1 VQFRVL
7 GLVRAW
13 RGDAELDLGPPKQ
26 RALLALLLVGAG
38 HPVSLPEILHVLWG
52 EDPPDTA
59 VNVVH
64 RHIGGLRRML
74 EPELPPRGTS
84 RWLVRSSGGYRLDVD
99 PAAIDLFRF
108 RGLHCEAAQL
118 AEKGRPGEASEVL
131 LEALSLWRGRTAA
144 GIPPEIRSHRVF
156 AAVDSEELAAIK
168 LAASCALA
176 AEPGFAERVLSVLRQ
191 IAGQYPLDEVMQA
204 QLMVVLAATG
214 RQAEALE
221 VYQSVRDT
229 LVGDLGLD
237 PGPELRAAQRQ
248 VLRQLTPTG
257 AVGDHSEQGGGE
269 AAQAPLSPA
278 PRPAQLP
285 ADLAVFVGR
294 CEEDDQFRALLSE
307 AADGPSASM
316 IITIVGLAG
325 VGKTVLAVRW
335 AHRVADRFPD
345 GQLYVNLRG
354 FEAEGA
360 AVDPAEVM
368 GWFLQALG
376 VSASAVPSGPDA
388 RAALYRS
395 VLAGRR
401 CLIVLDNAS
410 GAGQVLPLLPG
421 GPGCLVLV
429 TSRGQLPALV
439 AATGARTVPLD
450 VLTVVEAEEFLT
462 RRLGERWV
470 AAEPVAAGELIELCG
485 RLPLAL
491 AVICARVGSH
501 PAMALSAVVAELRQA
516 DGTLDGFAG
525 IDSAAGVRAVL
536 RQIRRRLV
544 DELRVQPGVV
554 VPDGQR
560 TILGDADP
568 SGRGPKPDHAP
579 SILPTAVAR
588 VLRDGLAERPC
599 FGREENVA
607 HLRGLVRAA
616 ARGIGGVVWVDG
628 EPGIGKTE
636 LLTLTFADAADF
648 GCQLAWGTADEL
660 GQRVPLLVLSRAL
673 GLEMSSP
680 LRGPAAGLSGGRE
693 DPRDDMAVAM
703 DRILGYVRSVCAVAP
718 LVLVV
723 DDMHWADA
731 TTVLVW
737 HRLVALTA
745 HAPLLLVAAARPDPH
760 TRELALLRRSAKAV
774 QQQPMD
780 LQPLAVSD
788 LERLIVRLVGRPI
801 GENLRAVAGRAAGN
815 PLFTREMV
823 AALARSGAVHIAD
836 GRADIDAAQAV
847 EPPESLL
854 AAIRATVDFLS
865 PDTQE
870 ILQLAALLGTEF
882 AAIDLAAVSGRTP
895 FELTKSLGEA
905 IAANVVVDAGGG
917 ELAFRHPFLRQALA
931 ESVSGPMR
939 AVLHRHAAEVL
950 AREGR
955 PLLRI
960 AEQLGAGLPV
970 IDRWVVQW
978 LTGEHRELVRRAPQ
992 IAGDLL
998 RRALDTDLPSQLER
1012 EVLLIA
1018 LVRVAFRSGQHP
1030 VAEAA
1035 QAMYLATDVRD
1046 RADMRQL
1053 LATMRFREGDAEGAA
1068 RLLEAAAGEPDLPQI
1083 WRTRHTVLLAQV
1095 RHRNLNELDGSE
1107 RVARRIIAD
1116 AGDCA
1121 DSQPFEVAFAHQSI
1135 WLTSTIGRHHEQ
1147 ALRHVDCALD
1157 LIRHRPDMVAMYFDL
1172 LDNKI
1177 FSLQNLDRL
1186 DEANQALREASTVGT
1201 RHGVSS
1207 ALPVATSVQHYWQ
1220 GRWDEAVAEIGGV
1233 TDDAP
1238 GITFRGNREPAA
1250 IAMLIH
1256 GVAALIA
1263 ARRDSPHLA
1272 AAHLDAADATPATD
1286 AERES
1291 CDFLLVA
1298 KSLLLEQQGR
1308 PEDALELL
1316 TPQLAPDYAPMMLRH
1331 QWLPDLVR
1339 LALSTGRSSTAVR
1352 AADICAAEASK
1363 EVVPARAH
1371 TASARCQAL
1380 LTTDPAPAIQAAAHY
1395 RSVGR
1400 LPELAATLEDI
1411 AVLQAAAGR
1420 RTEAA
1425 ATADEAIAIFTGLGA
1440 AWDRT
1445 RASRRFSQAGVS
1457 GV

>member
-1 VQFRVL
+1 M
-7 GLVRAW
+7 
-13 RGDAELDLGPPKQ
+13 
-26 RALLALLLVGAG
+26 
-38 HPVSLPEILHVLWG
+38 SLPEILNVLWG

-64 RHIGGLRRML
+64 RHIGGLRRMF
-74 EPELPPRGTS
+74 EPELPARGTS
-84 RWLVRSSGGYRLDVD
+84 RWVVRSSGGYRLEVD
-99 PAAIDLFRF
+99 PATIDLFQF
-108 RGLHCEAAQL
+108 RGLRCEAAQL
-118 AEKGRPGEASEVL
+118 AEKGRHGEASEML

-168 LAASCALA
+168 LAANCALA

-214 RQAEALE
+214 RQAEALK

-229 LVGDLGLD
+229 LVGDLGLE
-237 PGPELRAAQRQ
+237 PGRELRAAQRQ

-257 AVGDHSEQGGGE
+257 AVVGDHPAGADAEQGGAE
-269 AAQAPLSPA
+269 AAQGSVGPA
-278 PRPAQLP
+278 RRPAQLP

-294 CEEDDQFRALLSE
+294 RHEVDQFRTLSSE
-307 AADGPSASM
+307 AADRPPASM
-316 IITIVGLAG
+316 ITTIVGLAG
-325 VGKTVLAVRW
+325 VGKTVLAVRL
-335 AHRVADRFPD
+335 AHQVADRFPD

-354 FEAEGA
+354 FEAAGA
-360 AVDPAEVM
+360 AVEPAEVM
-368 GWFLQALG
+368 GRFLQALG
-376 VSASAVPSGPDA
+376 MSARAIPSGPDA
-388 RAALYRS
+388 RTALYRTT
-395 VLAGRR
+395 LADRR
-401 CLIVLDNAS
+401 CLIVLDDARD
-410 GAGQVLPLLPG
+410 AAQVLPLVPG

-429 TSRGQLPALV
+429 TSRVPLPALV
-439 AATGARTVPLD
+439 AATGARVVALD
-450 VLTVVEAEEFLT
+450 VLTAAEAEEFLT
-462 RRLGERWV
+462 RRLGEPRV
-470 AAEPVAAGELIELCG
+470 AADPAAAGDLIELCG

-491 AVICARVGSH
+491 AVLCARIGSH
-501 PAMALSAVVAELRQA
+501 PGIALSAVVAELRQT
-516 DGTLDGFAG
+516 DGTLDGFTG
-525 IDSAAGVRAVL
+525 IDSAADVRAVL
-536 RQIRRRLV
+536 GQIRRRLV
-544 DELRVQPGVV
+544 DELRAEPSV
-554 VPDGQR
+554 VPGDPQR
-560 TILGDADP
+560 EASADADP
-568 SGRGPKPDHAP
+568 PGRATKPDQAP

-599 FGREENVA
+599 FGREKDVA
-607 HLRGLVRAA
+607 HLRGLAQAA
-616 ARGIGGVVWVDG
+616 ARGVGGVVWVDG

-636 LLTLTFADAADF
+636 LLTLTFADAADL

-673 GLEMSSP
+673 GLETGSP
-680 LRGPAAGLSGGRE
+680 LGGPAVVAAGLSGGRE
-693 DPRDDMAVAM
+693 DSQDDMAIAM
-703 DRILGYVRSVCAVAP
+703 DRVLAYVRSVCAVAP

-737 HRLVALTA
+737 HRLVALTER
-745 HAPLLLVAAARPDPH
+745 APLLLVAAARPDPH

-780 LQPLAVSD
+780 LEPLAVTD
-788 LERLIVRLVGRPI
+788 VERLIVRLVGHPI
-801 GENLRAVAGRAAGN
+801 GENLRAVAVRAAGN

-823 AALARSGAVHIAD
+823 AALARSGAVRIAD
-836 GRADIDAAQAV
+836 GRADIDAAEAL
-847 EPPESLL
+847 EPPRSLL

-865 PDTQE
+865 TDSQE

-882 AAIDLAAVSGRTP
+882 AVSDLAAVSGRTP
-895 FELTKSLGEA
+895 FDLAKSLGEA
-905 IAANVVVDAGGG
+905 VAANVVVDAGGAD
-917 ELAFRHPFLRQALA
+917 LAFRHPFLRQALA

-939 AVLHRHAAEVL
+939 AALHRHAAEVL

-955 PLLRI
+955 PLLRV
-960 AEQLGAGLPV
+960 AEQLGAEPPV
-970 IDRWVVQW
+970 VDRWVVQW
-978 LTGEHRELVRRAPQ
+978 LTGQHRELVKRAPQ

-998 RRALDTDLPSQLER
+998 RRALDTNLPSRLER

-1035 QAMYLATDVRD
+1035 QAMHLATDVQD

-1068 RLLEAAAGEPDLPQI
+1068 RLLEAAVGEPGLPEI
-1083 WRTRHTVLLAQV
+1083 WQTRHTVLLAQV

-1107 RVARRIIAD
+1107 RVARRVIAD
-1116 AGDCA
+1116 AGDHP
-1121 DSQPFEVAFAHQSI
+1121 DKQPFEVAFAHQSI
-1135 WLTSTIGRHHEQ
+1135 WLTSTIGRHHER
-1147 ALRHVDCALD
+1147 ALRHVDRALD
-1157 LIRHRPDMVAMYFDL
+1157 LIRHRDDMAAMYFDL

-1186 DEANQALREASTVGT
+1186 DEANETLREASAVGI

-1207 ALPVATSVQHYWQ
+1207 ALPVATSVQYYWQ
-1220 GRWDEAVAEIGGV
+1220 GRWDEAVAELGGV

-1238 GITFRGNREPAA
+1238 GVTFRGNREPAA

-1263 ARRDSPHLA
+1263 ARRDAPHLA
-1272 AAHLDAADATPATD
+1272 TGHLDAADATPATD

-1291 CDFLLVA
+1291 CDFLVVA

-1308 PEDALELL
+1308 PEDALALL

-1331 QWLPDLVR
+1331 QWLPDVVR
-1339 LALSTGRSSTAVR
+1339 LALATGQSGTAVR
-1352 AADICAAEASK
+1352 AADICAAEANK
-1363 EVVPARAH
+1363 EVLPARAH

-1380 LTTDPAPAIQAAAHY
+1380 LTTDPIPAMRAAAHY

-1400 LPELAATLEDI
+1400 LPELAATLEDV
-1411 AVLQAAAGR
+1411 AVLLAAAGR

-1425 ATADEAIAIFTGLGA
+1425 ATADEAIGMFAGLGA

-1445 RASRRFSQAGVS
+1445 RASRRFGLAGVS
-1457 GV
+1457 PL